1 MINPDPADH
10 RDDPAYAR
18 DEPQYMDLDGQREY
32 EKRLAALGW
41 SLPIQPTDEQR
52 AFMREVY
59 VRGVREKVATA
70 AGPARYYLLTARG
83 RLAAEKTDEMMCT
96 QIDATREN
104 KS

>member
-1 MINPDPADH
+1 MINPAH
-10 RDDPAYAR
+10 AR

-32 EKRLAALGW
+32 EERLAALGW

-59 VRGVREKVATA
+59 ARRAREKVATA
-70 AGPARYYLLTARG
+70 AASARYYLLTARG
-83 RLAAEKTDEMMCT
+83 RLAAEKVDEMMRT